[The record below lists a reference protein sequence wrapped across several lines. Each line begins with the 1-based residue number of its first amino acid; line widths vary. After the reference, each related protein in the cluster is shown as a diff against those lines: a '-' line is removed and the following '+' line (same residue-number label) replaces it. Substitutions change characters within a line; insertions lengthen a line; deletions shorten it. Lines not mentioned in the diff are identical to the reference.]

1 MFQMDLDPH
10 TLNHIIQR
18 ISAQVR
24 CPQCGGKVPV
34 SIPSVRC
41 TGDDFLIL
49 ELKCGDCQ
57 AYIVLHACLQG
68 ATSLKATIDIPT
80 GKNVSSSLSL
90 SDDDVAGLRRML
102 ESSGGSFKNLFKT
115 KKD

>member
-1 MFQMDLDPH
+1 MFRMDLDPH

-18 ISAQVR
+18 IAAQVR

-34 SIPSVRC
+34 AIPAIRC

-68 ATSLKATIDIPT
+68 ATNLKATLEVPT

-90 SDDDVAGLRRML
+90 TDDDVAGLRRML
-102 ESSGGSFKNLFKT
+102 ESAGGSFKNLFGAKV
-115 KKD
+115 D